1 MDATPSRL
9 AWLLLPPMLL
19 SLGACAS
26 LDAASGMQPRASCAA
41 TAGTLESPAGQEWL
55 REQGWRFADRERAA
69 AEYERL
75 VEQSPPWP
83 DWLEPRPATLP
94 PGTRFQMA
102 IGGAQTPE
110 QPGAFGTFDNIDAL
124 EDVREGLA
132 VKQEW
137 KPRVDR
143 VVIYEVTQPL
153 PVNLGPVGPQVD
165 PATCRLLA
173 GRWSQLQML
182 VPAPERIKYLKV
194 VTVRPLR

>member
-1 MDATPSRL
+1 MVATASRL
-9 AWLLLPPMLL
+9 IGLLLPPMLL
-19 SLGACAS
+19 SLSACAS
-26 LDAASGMQPRASCAA
+26 LDAAPRARAPASCAA
-41 TAGTLESPAGQEWL
+41 TAGTLASRPGQEWL

-69 AEYERL
+69 AEYARL
-75 VEQSPPWP
+75 VEQSSPWP
-83 DWLEPRPATLP
+83 DWLGPRPATLP

-137 KPRVDR
+137 KPQVDR
-143 VVIYEVTQPL
+143 VVVYEVVRPL
-153 PVNLGPVGPQVD
+153 SVNLGPVGPQVD